1 MGDGTLKALRR
12 RAHTLRTRASEPSG
26 IKLADKLLF
35 CAGVT
40 FIPVTEWVMIVHP
53 HRFSYWYTAS
63 ILLLLS
69 WRAKIFT
76 AKKWH
81 YFLLDFCYFIN
92 AMCLAYLALTHRHPC
107 PALFRVVFSLS
118 NGPLL
123 VAIAVW
129 RNSFVFHSV
138 DRVTT
143 TLVHALPPCLTY
155 CLRWYP
161 VETDGT
167 PVAAHR
173 ALDAYGS
180 IGWSDILCNSMAAYF
195 LWQLAYIVQTELVFA
210 KRLQA
215 DHPVQQESAA
225 PALPRRGHA
234 SLPRPPGA
242 GSPGAWQRSWPAVL
256 ASGPGSATAH
266 PSLAFWGW

>member
-1 MGDGTLKALRR
+1 MGGDGDGDGDGVRLSGLRQ
-12 RAHTLRTRASEPSG
+12 RAHRLRTRASEPSG

-53 HRFSYWYTAS
+53 YRFSYWYTAS

-92 AMCLAYLALTHRHPC
+92 AMCLAYLALTHLHPC
-107 PALFRVVFSLS
+107 PALFRVVFALS

-155 CLRWYP
+155 CLRWSP
-161 VETDGT
+161 VETDDT
-167 PVAAHR
+167 PVAAHGQR
-173 ALDAYGS
+173 
-180 IGWSDILCNSMAAYF
+180 
-195 LWQLAYIVQTELVFA
+195 VV
-210 KRLQA
+210 
-215 DHPVQQESAA
+215 
-225 PALPRRGHA
+225 
-234 SLPRPPGA
+234 PP
-242 GSPGAWQRSWPAVL
+242 L
-256 ASGPGSATAH
+256 GSAQLLYAPCASSARTWRLWVARCSQSE
-266 PSLAFWGW
+266 PPARGLERAASEVVDFAAFEHLGTPMFLHARKIKVTH